1 MKEGLEYCHN
11 FFETKVF
18 MRFYKMLEN
27 VANTPLIVWLDYE
40 TNDNLSTNCVQ
51 FLLVLSSFCP
61 EFVTTKT
68 TKIFVFCQVF
78 CFFCDK
84 FQTKTRQ
91 IEDKLSFVS

>member
-1 MKEGLEYCHN
+1 
-11 FFETKVF
+11 
-18 MRFYKMLEN
+18 MLEN

-78 CFFCDK
+78 CFF
-84 FQTKTRQ
+84 FVTNFRQ
-91 IEDKLSFVS
+91 KQDKLKTNCHLYHSLARPLMSV